1 MSRFGQFIVW
11 MKPHSEL
18 HTVKFWFVC
27 GPADLTE
34 IKDSIIITSNVLPKL
49 KGQIILVSNRK
60 TSIID

>member
-1 MSRFGQFIVW
+1 
-11 MKPHSEL
+11 MKAHSEL